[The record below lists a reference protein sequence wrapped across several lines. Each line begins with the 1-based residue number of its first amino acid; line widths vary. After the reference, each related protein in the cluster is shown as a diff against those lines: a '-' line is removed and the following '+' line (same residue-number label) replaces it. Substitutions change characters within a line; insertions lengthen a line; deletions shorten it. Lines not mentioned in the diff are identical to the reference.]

1 MAASKEAWRGYTF
14 DELRFQRVLSM
25 TRLELQKESLAQQF
39 DNLRN
44 GRSTDGSAGW
54 MTKLFGA
61 FNYIDYAVF
70 ALTIG
75 RKLVRLFR
83 RKKY

>member
-1 MAASKEAWRGYTF
+1 MAASKEAWRGYTL

-25 TRLELQKESLAQQF
+25 TRLELQKESLAQQI

-44 GRSTDGSAGW
+44 GRSTDGSTGW
-54 MTKLFGA
+54 MTRLLGA

-70 ALTIG
+70 ALTLG
-75 RKLVRLFR
+75 RKIMRVFR
-83 RKKY
+83 RRK